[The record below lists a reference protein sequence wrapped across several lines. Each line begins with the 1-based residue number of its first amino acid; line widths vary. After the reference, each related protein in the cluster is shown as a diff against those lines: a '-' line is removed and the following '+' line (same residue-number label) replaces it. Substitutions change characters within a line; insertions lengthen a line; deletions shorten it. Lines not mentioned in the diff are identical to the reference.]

1 MPAKSTPKADT
12 SRAATAKATD
22 RGQQIK
28 EQIIG
33 LGAGLL
39 VLGGL
44 ATAAFGESHEA
55 VTITHAYSNF
65 GTVKYDDPN
74 FPHLDYVNPDAPK
87 GGYISVSSQSNFD
100 SFNPFTRKGV
110 AEFTAASLMLED
122 ILTSTADDPYGLYC
136 YLCTTMEYPESRDW
150 VIFNLREDVR
160 FQDGTPMTAED
171 LEFGF
176 NLIME
181 QGISEYRSIVSQF
194 IAGVEVLGPHRIKY
208 LFTEDAPRRDV
219 IGFAGGTNAFSKAWF
234 EETGARLDESQPVPF
249 MGTGPYVLGD
259 VDMGR
264 SVTYVKDEDWWGVD
278 HPLNVGRWNFDE
290 ISVEV
295 FADAS
300 AAMEGFKAGEYTFRN
315 ENSSK
320 EWATSYDFPA
330 VQDGLVK
337 VEELPDGTIGS
348 AQGFVFNLREPE
360 WQDVRVR
367 DAINMMLNFEWMNET
382 LFFGLY
388 ERPVSFW
395 QNSDLM
401 ARGVPDADEIAI
413 LQPLVDEGLL
423 PASILTDEAVGAFS
437 NDGDENLPDR
447 RTRRAALAL
456 LEDAGWVAGDDGM
469 VRNADGQTLELVI
482 LQTSPAFD
490 RIVNP
495 YVENLRSIGIDAR
508 LERVDLAQYTERR
521 RAADWDMINH
531 TLTQGYE
538 PGTGLRQWFDSATA
552 ADSSRNIMALQNP
565 AVDRLLDVAIAAETL
580 DEVQLAARV
589 LDRVLRA
596 ERFWIPQWFKD
607 VHTIA
612 YWDQYRYPEPLPPLA
627 LGTLD
632 FWWFDAEAAQ
642 RLKDAGA
649 L

>member
-1 MPAKSTPKADT
+1 MTSKTTQAKPSQ
-12 SRAATAKATD
+12 AKAAD
-22 RGQQIK
+22 RSREIKAQIT
-28 EQIIG
+28 G

-39 VLGGL
+39 ILGGL
-44 ATAAFGESHEA
+44 ATSAFGATPET
-55 VTITHAYSNF
+55 VTVTHAYSNF
-65 GTVKYDDPN
+65 GTVKYADRN
-74 FPHLDYVNPDAPK
+74 FPHLNYVNPDAPK
-87 GGYISVSSQSNFD
+87 GGYISISSQSNFD

-110 AEFTAASLMLED
+110 AEFTGASLMLED

-150 VIFNLREDVR
+150 VIFNLRDDVT
-160 FQDGTPMTAED
+160 FSDGTPLTADD

-176 NLIME
+176 NLILE
-181 QGISEYRSIVSQF
+181 QGIAEYRNVVSGY

-208 LFTEDAPRRDV
+208 NFTEDAPRRDV
-219 IGFAGGTNAFSKAWF
+219 IGFAGGTNAFSRAWF
-234 EETGARLDESQPVPF
+234 EETGARLDESQSEPF

-264 SVTYVKDEDWWGVD
+264 SVTYVRNETWWGAD

-300 AAMEGFKAGEYTFRN
+300 AALEGFKAGEYTFRN

-330 VQDGLVK
+330 VEAGHVN
-337 VEELPDGTIGS
+337 VAELPNGSIGS
-348 AQGFVFNLREPE
+348 AQGFVFNLRRDK

-367 DAINMMLNFEWMNET
+367 EAVNMMLNFEWANET

-395 QNSDLM
+395 QNTDLE
-401 ARGVPDADEIAI
+401 AKGTPSEAELALLR
-413 LQPLVDEGLL
+413 PLVEQGLL
-423 PASILTDEAVGAFS
+423 PESILTDEVVTAHVNEGEQ
-437 NDGDENLPDR
+437 NQPDR

-456 LEDAGWVAGDDGM
+456 LAEAGWTPGDDGL
-469 VRNADGQTLELVI
+469 VRNAAGETLETVI

-495 YVENLRSIGIDAR
+495 YVENLRSIGIDAN
-508 LERVDLAQYTERR
+508 LQRVDTAQYIERR
-521 RAADWDMINH
+521 RAADWDLVNH
-531 TLTQGYE
+531 TLTQSYE
-538 PGTGLRQWFDSATA
+538 PGSGLRQWFDSSTA
-552 ADSSRNIMALQNP
+552 EDSSRNLMALQNP
-565 AVDRLLDVAIAAETL
+565 AVDALLDVAIEAQTL
-580 DEVQLAARV
+580 DEVILAAQV

-596 ERFWIPQWFKD
+596 EKFWIPQWYKD
-607 VHTIA
+607 VHTVA
-612 YWDQYRYPEPLPPLA
+612 YWDQYGFPDELPPLA

-632 FWWFDAEAAQ
+632 FWWFDAAGAQ
-642 RLKDAGA
+642 ALKDAGA

>member
-1 MPAKSTPKADT
+1 MTSKTTQAKQSQAKAADR
-12 SRAATAKATD
+12 SRAIKA
-22 RGQQIK
+22 QIT
-28 EQIIG
+28 G

-39 VLGGL
+39 ILGGL
-44 ATAAFGESHEA
+44 ATAAFGATPET
-55 VTITHAYSNF
+55 VTVTHAYSNF
-65 GTVKYDDPN
+65 GTVKYADPN
-74 FPHLDYVNPDAPK
+74 FPHLDYVNPNAPK

-110 AEFTAASLMLED
+110 DERTASTLMLED
-122 ILTSTADDPYGLYC
+122 ILTSVADDPYGLYC

-150 VIFNLREDVR
+150 VIFNLREDVT
-160 FQDGTPMTAED
+160 FSDGTPLTADD

-176 NLIME
+176 NLILE
-181 QGISEYRSIVSQF
+181 QGIAEYRNVVSGY

-208 LFTEDAPRRDV
+208 TFTEDAPRRDV
-219 IGFAGGTNAFSKAWF
+219 IGFAGGTNAFSRAWF
-234 EETGARLDESQPVPF
+234 EETGARIDESQSVPF

-264 SVTYVKDEDWWGVD
+264 SVTYVKDPDWWGAD

-300 AAMEGFKAGEYTFRN
+300 AALEGFKAGEYTFRN

-330 VQDGLVK
+330 VEAGHVN
-337 VEELPDGTIGS
+337 VRELPDGSIGS
-348 AQGFVFNLREPE
+348 AQGFVFNLREE
-360 WQDVRVR
+360 KWQDIRVR
-367 DAINMMLNFEWMNET
+367 EAVNMMLNFEWANET

-395 QNSDLM
+395 QNSDLE
-401 ARGVPDADEIAI
+401 AKGAPSDAELA
-413 LQPLVDEGLL
+413 LLRPLVDQGLL
-423 PASILTDEAVGAFS
+423 PESILTDEVVMAHA
-437 NDGDENLPDR
+437 NDGEQNQPDR

-456 LEDAGWVAGDDGM
+456 LEEAGWIAGDDGL
-469 VRNADGQTLELVI
+469 VRNAAGETLETVI

-495 YVENLRSIGIDAR
+495 YVENLRGIGIDAR
-508 LERVDLAQYTERR
+508 LERVDTAQYIERR
-521 RAADWDMINH
+521 RAADWDLVNH

-538 PGTGLRQWFDSATA
+538 PGSGLRQWFDSSTA
-552 ADSSRNIMALQNP
+552 GDSSRNLMALQNEGID
-565 AVDRLLDVAIAAETL
+565 ALLDVAIAAETL
-580 DEVQLAARV
+580 EEVTIAAQA

-596 ERFWIPQWFKD
+596 EKFWIPQWFKD
-607 VHTIA
+607 VHTVA
-612 YWDQYRYPEPLPPLA
+612 YWDQYGFPDELPPLA

-632 FWWFDAEAAQ
+632 FWWFDAEGAQ
-642 RLKDAGA
+642 ALKDAGA